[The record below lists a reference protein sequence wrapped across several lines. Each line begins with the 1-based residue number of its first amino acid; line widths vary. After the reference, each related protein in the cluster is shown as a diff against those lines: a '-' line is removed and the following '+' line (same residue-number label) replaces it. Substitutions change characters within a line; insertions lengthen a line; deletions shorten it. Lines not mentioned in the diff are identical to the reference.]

1 MLPVALSST
10 QNLTLVVVLLA
21 VGGLTL
27 MVIADRLYGAR
38 PFEEEIETALTELTE
53 SVKQAVDADAAGAAP
68 EAEQTGAGPHAA
80 VIGASGYLKAL
91 AETAARVNESRRP
104 STALVAAMIP
114 FALAAALVGVDLFR

>member
-1 MLPVALSST
+1 MLPLALSSS

-53 SVKQAVDADAAGAAP
+53 SVKQAVEAGASAAAP
-68 EAEQTGAGPHAA
+68 EAEAIGQGPHAA
-80 VIGASGYLKAL
+80 VIGASEYLKAL
-91 AETAARVNESRRP
+91 AETAARVNEPRP
-104 STALVAAMIP
+104 PAMALVAAMIP
-114 FALAAALVGVDLFR
+114 FALAAALVGIDLFR